1 MDLAKGDLGVSVCGG
16 RFNNLP
22 PRSSATFIY
31 EKSYACIMEMIV
43 TVKMHCYWKNG
54 QIDRGFLFL
63 LFRRYGDNDSSSSS
77 CHISCNWRVIRLET
91 RSPAFNRSL
100 KGHMDKRAA

>member
-1 MDLAKGDLGVSVCGG
+1 MDLAKGDLGVSVCGD
-16 RFNNLP
+16 RFNNLS

-31 EKSYACIMEMIV
+31 EKSYVYGYMEMIV

-63 LFRRYGDNDSSSSS
+63 LFRRYGDNDSSSSCCS
-77 CHISCNWRVIRLET
+77 YFVQLARHSAGN
-91 RSPAFNRSL
+91 SL
-100 KGHMDKRAA
+100 TGV